1 MISHRHRKGEE
12 HVSANDKSPPQA
24 SQRIQSMISCA
35 KRRSRTSLCSHPLK
49 ETYASDGDE
58 DQLAKPEGFIDDA
71 HSKTVKEN
79 DSEFSYIIDSHVQ
92 VPHGIFYPG
101 DAVVY
106 TSNGVREMGLFGG
119 AFFSKKTGEE
129 YAVVRAPSTRS
140 GEEFMALSWIDIHNS
155 GQVWGIGRWSVPGTI
170 DSLVTRVRV
179 KRLKES
185 KSKIADG
192 APEDEDLDSTNLSS
206 PENQSED
213 SSGSPSAAS
222 SSASWTPH
230 DKKRRSSRVQTNNN
244 IDQAKKHKLDQEDA
258 QQMNSM
264 NKALGQELSSVK
276 KDLKAAKN
284 QAITWKKKAE
294 DSNDTLGETKSKLAA
309 AKKSSNAVASQLAA
323 AKKSSSPAS
332 SSASSPGTSKALKH
346 NR

>member
-1 MISHRHRKGEE
+1 
-12 HVSANDKSPPQA
+12 
-24 SQRIQSMISCA
+24 
-35 KRRSRTSLCSHPLK
+35 
-49 ETYASDGDE
+49 
-58 DQLAKPEGFIDDA
+58 LAKPEGFIDDA

-106 TSNGVREMGLFGG
+106 TLNGVREMGLFGG

-170 DSLVTRVRV
+170 DSLVKRV

-192 APEDEDLDSTNLSS
+192 APEDEGLDSTNLSS

-213 SSGSPSAAS
+213 SSGSQSAAS
-222 SSASWTPH
+222 SSTSWTPH

-244 IDQAKKHKLDQEDA
+244 IDQAKKQKLDQDDA

-284 QAITWKKKAE
+284 KAKTWQKKAE

-309 AKKSSNAVASQLAA
+309 AKKLSSAAASPKSELAA
-323 AKKSSSPAS
+323 AKKSSSP
-332 SSASSPGTSKALKH
+332 ASSPGTSKALKH